1 MKKNVLLL
9 FFITYNFF
17 AQSEMTTTS
26 GVINFEASVPL
37 YEEITATNK
46 NVYCVLDVKKGTI
59 TTEVKMKEFRFK
71 LSLMEDHFN
80 KKYLETDRFPTSS
93 FKGIIEGFNINSIG
107 SIPKEFSITGHI
119 KIHGRTKKI
128 TTKAFL
134 KKVRNGLEIV
144 SNFKVETK
152 DFHVQIPEILSV
164 KVAETVDVQFNFFV
178 Q

>member
-1 MKKNVLLL
+1 MKKIVLLL

-26 GVINFEASVPL
+26 GVINFEASVAL

-46 NVYCVLDVKKGTI
+46 DVYCVLDVKKGTI

-71 LSLMEDHFN
+71 LSLMEEHFN
-80 KKYLETDRFPTSS
+80 RKYLETERFPTSS

-107 SIPKEFSITGHI
+107 SFPKEFSIAEDL
-119 KIHGRTKKI
+119 KIHGKTKKI

-134 KKVRNGLEIV
+134 KKVGQGLEIV
-144 SNFKVETK
+144 SDFKVETK
-152 DFHVQIPEILSV
+152 DFNIQIPEILSV
-164 KVAETVDVQFNFFV
+164 KIAETVNVQFNFFV

>member
-1 MKKNVLLL
+1 MKKIVLLL
-9 FFITYNFF
+9 FLITHNFF
-17 AQSEMTTTS
+17 AQSEMTTNS

-46 NVYCVLDVKKGTI
+46 NVYCVLDIKKGTI

-71 LSLMEDHFN
+71 LSLMKEHFN
-80 KKYLETDRFPTSS
+80 RKYLETDRFPTSS

-107 SIPKEFSITGHI
+107 SFPKEFSIAGDL
-119 KIHGRTKKI
+119 KIHGKTKKI

-134 KKVRNGLEIV
+134 KKVGNGVEIV

-152 DFHVQIPEILSV
+152 DFNIQIPEILSV
-164 KVAETVDVQFNFFV
+164 KIAETVDVQFNFFV